1 LLSPPSD
8 LSFLSL
14 VFVLIGEV
22 EVWNEDLLLAGVVAG
37 ATVMAQ
43 VGLWITVAVTVTVA
57 GATGTAQVGLWITVA
72 VTVTVAGATGMA
84 QVGLWITVAV
94 TVIVDVTAIIG
105 AAGLIW

>member
-1 LLSPPSD
+1 M
-8 LSFLSL
+8 SL

-43 VGLWITVAVTVTVA
+43 VGLWITVAVMVTVA

-72 VTVTVAGATGMA
+72 VTVTV
-84 QVGLWITVAV
+84 
-94 TVIVDVTAIIG
+94 DVTAIIG